1 MSAQQDALRGS
12 RLEHAETV
20 GYALEKGRELGVPMP
35 TLDSCYRILSV
46 AHP

>member
-1 MSAQQDALRGS
+1 MSAQQDVLRGS
-12 RLEHAETV
+12 RLESAETV
-20 GYALEKGRELGVPMP
+20 GYALEKSRAVGVPMP